1 MITLLIFVP
10 FIAGLLILLLPN
22 SFSSWFKKIA
32 LAVSI
37 FQFILSIYMYISIN
51 NSEVD
56 FSGVNVEADLY
67 FVEKTDW
74 IDLDLGVLGHL
85 STDYF
90 VGIDG
95 LNLSLVLL
103 STFVLLLG
111 TISSWNVEKKKKG
124 YFGLWLLLNGSIIGC
139 FTALD
144 FLLFYVF
151 FEFML
156 LPMYFLIGLWG
167 GPRREYASIKFFLYT
182 LLGSILILIV
192 LIGMYNS
199 FHEPAPE
206 GAVLTEQVG
215 ETVNHTFNL
224 IYMTDKNNL
233 IEGSFL
239 DYDAQTVFGYPARWV
254 AFILLAIGFMIK
266 LPAVPFHTWLPDAH
280 VEAPTP
286 VSVVLAAILLK
297 IGGYGL
303 IRAGY
308 LVFPDGAIAF
318 AYGIGLIGFI
328 SIVYGAFNALASKDL
343 KKMIAYS
350 SISHMGFVLLG
361 LASLTNEGISG
372 AMYQMFSHGLIS
384 AMLFLLAG
392 VIYDRT
398 HDRMIDNYSGLA
410 KKMPIYTVFIVI
422 GFFASLGLP
431 GFSGFIA
438 EVLVLL
444 GAFTSGATNAFIPYW
459 MPILATLG
467 LVIGAAYY
475 LWTIQRMFF
484 GNYFTKD
491 ESYDAKLVDL
501 TLREYIMLVPLAV
514 LILVFGIL
522 PFLFFDMT
530 GGSIQR
536 VIDFFNGFI
545 LP

>member
-1 MITLLIFVP
+1 
-10 FIAGLLILLLPN
+10 LLILLLPN

-37 FQFILSIYMYISIN
+37 FQFVLSIYMYISIN
-51 NSEVD
+51 NSGVD
-56 FSGVNVEADLY
+56 FSGVDSEADLY

-199 FHEPAPE
+199 FHEPIPS
-206 GAVLTEQVG
+206 GNVLTEQVSD

-239 DYDAQTVFGYPARWV
+239 DYNAQTVFGYPARWI

-410 KKMPIYTVFIVI
+410 KKMPVYTVFIII

-467 LVIGAAYY
+467 LVIGAGYY

-491 ESYDAKLVDL
+491 KSYDTKLVDL
-501 TLREYIMLVPLAV
+501 TLREYIMLVPLAI